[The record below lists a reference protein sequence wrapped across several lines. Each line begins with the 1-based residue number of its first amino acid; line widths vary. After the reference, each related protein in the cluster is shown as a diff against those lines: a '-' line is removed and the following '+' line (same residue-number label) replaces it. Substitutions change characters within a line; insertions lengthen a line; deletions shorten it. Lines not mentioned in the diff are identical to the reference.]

1 MIRNIL
7 TGILCLGVLLFTS
20 CSKKNENSPDS
31 SLTKKIVEVRLTFGE
46 SYSNYSL
53 VLGLQGTSV
62 DGGLNEN
69 FNFIGA
75 NTTNENNII
84 LPESVIK
91 TANYDV
97 LPSSQLSIKTSH
109 PVSTFSIAMTALNV
123 SKADN
128 SKSLPVIVDF
138 YIEGKKVNSKITK
151 LEAND
156 FGSKVYAIHVDKPD
170 KIIDSSEFN

>member
-1 MIRNIL
+1 
-7 TGILCLGVLLFTS
+7 
-20 CSKKNENSPDS
+20 
-31 SLTKKIVEVRLTFGE
+31 
-46 SYSNYSL
+46 L

-62 DGGLNEN
+62 NGGLNEN

-75 NTTNENNII
+75 NTTKKNSIV

-91 TANYDV
+91 TANYAI

-109 PVSTFSIAMTALNV
+109 PVSTFSIVMTALNISEV
-123 SKADN
+123 DN
-128 SKSLPVIVDF
+128 IEPLSVIIDF
-138 YIEGKKVNSKITK
+138 YIEGKKVNSKTTK

-156 FGSKVYAIHVDKPD
+156 FGSNVYAIHVADPD